1 MAPLPLSAV
10 YDRLSLDAVIFD
22 IQRNDEFSGTGDGDL
37 WQQEL
42 ARPLWTAEISLNAG
56 SLDELKQAAARIRK
70 LDGARQAFML
80 CDPLSLYP
88 QADPT
93 GAILGA
99 AVVTLGVLGT
109 DRTSVPVQGLPAGYV
124 LTIGDKLQIN
134 GATKT
139 AFVEVADTVI
149 ASAGGVATVPVFPRL
164 PKWVLSASA
173 VILKKPACPMAIVPG
188 SHRPGTSQGVLTDG
202 AGFKAIQK
210 S

>member
-1 MAPLPLSAV
+1 MAPLPLSAIN
-10 YDRLSLDAVIFD
+10 DRLSHDAVVFD

-42 ARPLWTAEISLNAG
+42 ARPLWTAEISLNEG
-56 SLDELKQAAARIRK
+56 SHDELKQVAARIRK

-93 GAILGA
+93 GSILGS
-99 AVVTLGVLGT
+99 AVVTLGVIGS
-109 DRTSVPVQGLPAGYV
+109 DRTAVPFLGLPSGYV
-124 LTIGDKLQIN
+124 LTVGDKVQIQ
-134 GATKT
+134 GTTKT
-139 AFVEVADTVI
+139 AFVEVSETVA
-149 ASAGGVATVPVFPRL
+149 ASAGGVATVSIFPRL
-164 PKWVLSASA
+164 PNWVLTASP
-173 VILKKPACPMAIVPG
+173 VTLKKPACPMVIVPG
-188 SHRPGTSQGVLTDG
+188 SHRPGTSQGVLTAG

>member
-10 YDRLSLDAVIFD
+10 YDRLSLDAVVFD

-56 SLDELKQAAARIRK
+56 SHDELKQVAARIRK
-70 LDGARQAFML
+70 LDGARQSFMV

-88 QADPT
+88 QADPAGT
-93 GAILGA
+93 ILGA
-99 AVVTLGVLGT
+99 AVVTLGIIGA
-109 DRTSVPVQGLPAGYV
+109 DRTAIPFQGLPAGYV
-124 LTIGDKLQIN
+124 LTVGDKVQIQ
-134 GATKT
+134 GTTRT
-139 AFVEVADTVI
+139 AFVEVSETVA
-149 ASAGGVATVPVFPRL
+149 ASASGLATVSIFPRL
-164 PKWVLSASA
+164 PNWVLDAS
-173 VILKKPACPMAIVPG
+173 VVTLKKPACPMVIVPG
-188 SHRPGTSQGVLTDG
+188 SHRPGTSQGVLTGG